1 MEQILNLQHDL
12 RRDFHNLFN
21 LLKFLKEENEVQ
33 DTELKI
39 MLDKNLE
46 REKSINETLD
56 KLSRINKVSNE

>member
-1 MEQILNLQHDL
+1 MEQIHNLQHDL
-12 RRDFHNLFN
+12 RRDLHNLFN

-33 DTELKI
+33 DSELKI

-56 KLSRINKVSNE
+56 KLSQISKVSNE

>member
-12 RRDFHNLFN
+12 RRDLHNLFN
-21 LLKFLKEENEVQ
+21 LLKFLKDENEVQ
-33 DTELKI
+33 DTALKI
-39 MLDKNLE
+39 MLEKNLE

>member
-21 LLKFLKEENEVQ
+21 LLKFLKEENEIK
-33 DTELKI
+33 DADLKL
-39 MLDKNLE
+39 MLEKNLK
-46 REKSINETLD
+46 REQNVNETLD